1 MLWQQAQK
9 ERLEDAPPMALKTEE
24 GATSHGMQ
32 EASKS

>member
-9 ERLEDAPPMALKTEE
+9 ERLEDAPLMPLKTEE